1 MRQGINQSAI
11 KGWRQSRPM
20 LLAGLAVFFMVV
32 MAAGPA
38 PLQAAGTIPEV
49 LLSDQAD
56 ANGLVAKHQAKFT
69 PTTAEIY
76 GTALIAGAEKGKQV
90 TAELFYMTQNLKV
103 LSITKDLPG
112 GGEATF
118 TFAFSKPTK
127 GWPQGDYKVVIS
139 TSDGA
144 TKEVPFQVK

>member
-32 MAAGPA
+32 IAAGPA
-38 PLQAAGTIPEV
+38 PLQAASTIPEV

-56 ANGLVAKHQAKFT
+56 AKGLVAKHQDKFT

-76 GTALIAGAEKGKQV
+76 GTALIAGAGKGKQV

-118 TFAFSKPTK
+118 TFAFSKPTN